1 VAREVLIAPSIL
13 SADFSRLAKEVEEV
27 EQAGADLLHV
37 DVMDGHFVPNI
48 TVGPMIV
55 EALRSCSTLPLDVH
69 LMIEHPELYIE
80 SFVQAGAGYLSI
92 HAEGNVHLHRL
103 IEQIKSF
110 GVNAGVAINPAT
122 PLTSLAHLLEQVDY
136 VLVMSVDPGFGG
148 QEFIPASFEKIKHL
162 RKVIE
167 KRGVEVKIAVDGG
180 VNPSIAAELVQAGAD
195 ILVAGY
201 AIFGEEDRAQALH
214 LLRETASQ
222 V

>member
-1 VAREVLIAPSIL
+1 MARQVLIAPSIL
-13 SADFSRLAKEVEEV
+13 SADFSKLAKEVEEV

-48 TVGPMIV
+48 TVGPVVV

-69 LMIEHPELYIE
+69 LMIKNPEWFIE
-80 SFVQAGAGYLSI
+80 SFVQAGASYLSV
-92 HAEGNVHLHRL
+92 HVEGNIHLHRL

-110 GVNAGVAINPAT
+110 GVKAGVAINPAT
-122 PLTSLAHLLEQVDY
+122 PLTSLAHLLGQVDY

-148 QEFIPASFEKIKHL
+148 QDFIPASFEKIKHL
-162 RKVIE
+162 RNVVE

-180 VNPSIAAELVQAGAD
+180 VNPSLAAELVQAGAD

>member
-1 VAREVLIAPSIL
+1 MAREVLIAPSIL
-13 SADFSRLAKEVEEV
+13 SADFSKLAKEVGEV

-48 TVGPMIV
+48 TVGPMII
-55 EALRSCSTLPLDVH
+55 ESLRSCSTLPLDVH
-69 LMIEHPELYIE
+69 LMIEHPERHIE
-80 SFVQAGAGYLSI
+80 SFVQAGAGYLSV
-92 HAEGNVHLHRL
+92 HVEGNIHLHRL

-110 GVNAGVAINPAT
+110 GVKAGVAINPAT
-122 PLTSLAHLLEQVDY
+122 PLTSLAHLLEQVEY

-162 RKVIE
+162 RNVIE

-180 VNPSIAAELVQAGAD
+180 VNPSIAAELVRAGAD

-201 AIFGEEDRAQALH
+201 AIFGEEDRAQALY